1 MNPEQEKLYN
11 EILSKNIFNELQ
23 LVQIRR
29 GLISNID
36 VSLYAKPEFTRL
48 QMEEIRLGLI
58 LNMRNLN
65 LIIYKWNN

>member
-36 VSLYAKPEFTRL
+36 VSLYA
-48 QMEEIRLGLI
+48 
-58 LNMRNLN
+58 NLN
-65 LIIYKWNN
+65 LPGSKWKKYVWV

>member
-36 VSLYAKPEFTRL
+36 VSLYAKPEFTHW
-48 QMEEIRLGLI
+48 QMQEIAKGI
-58 LNMRNLN
+58 EQ
-65 LIIYKWNN
+65 KSKC